1 MCVHALF
8 FSFLQL
14 RFKPLPIPAR
24 VSDSSEPIFGK
35 NDMTN
40 EKMFERR
47 RIAHELYK
55 EQLQT
60 VEQRKRDAIL
70 QRLHEQK
77 EEENVL
83 RKTKHE

>member
-1 MCVHALF
+1 M
-8 FSFLQL
+8 
-14 RFKPLPIPAR
+14 P
-24 VSDSSEPIFGK
+24 DSNEPVFGK

-40 EKMFERR
+40 EKMFEKRR
-47 RIAHELYK
+47 RAHELYK

-77 EEENVL
+77 DEEAMLQRNKKE
-83 RKTKHE
+83 